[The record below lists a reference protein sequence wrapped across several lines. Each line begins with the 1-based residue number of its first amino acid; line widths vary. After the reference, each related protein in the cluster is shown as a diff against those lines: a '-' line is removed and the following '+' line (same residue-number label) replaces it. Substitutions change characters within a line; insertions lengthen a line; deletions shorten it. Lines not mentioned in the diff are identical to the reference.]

1 MINTISSIMPLAA
14 EYSLDQNGSIV
25 IWSFAIL
32 SAIIFLL
39 TFLSDKWKDIWS
51 NIGGEYDDNNMR
63 RLFMFNKQP
72 YMAVIFIAVS
82 LLISA
87 IIAGICLFIVGGAGY
102 LLLWLVK
109 LLIWALIIIGWICV
123 VAGVLCLIG
132 MQPVG
137 CLPLIIGGVIVY
149 YSDNLKAF
157 ANACVEAGF
166 NFYSALNVWDLGMFM
181 ISEYGVAFLCVVA
194 TPIVIGIIAAVITMV
209 IAGIFWLVET
219 IMTSRYNIKHPCP
232 FCHNPSEPATY
243 LSEGYKLPIKLRPG
257 MYGLFHIMHPVTQ
270 EEMPTMI
277 LNGRDELERICP
289 HCNRRIGYQTGVE
302 KHIAFVGLPES
313 GKTCLT
319 YRFVGNM
326 MKRYAE
332 ITFTDN
338 VSIEAKRIIANIKE
352 GKKQELAAKTSV
364 SDMRR
369 SLQIIVPGKGR
380 MPYHFF
386 INDVGGELFTDSG
399 VRQDYMQFFKDVQVV
414 SILIDPFTMDFSE
427 YDIDGE
433 FAKWYKENITDK
445 GVAKKEKLSNVI
457 QTIQTMSQ
465 QFTHKTDNIH
475 VNLILVKAD
484 TGYIQR
490 QDTQDE
496 GKLRDFIAQQMG
508 MAGEINNL
516 ENTYASLH
524 FYAVSA
530 LQDTGIDNMTDGIIE
545 QLKVKL

>member
-1 MINTISSIMPLAA
+1 
-14 EYSLDQNGSIV
+14 
-25 IWSFAIL
+25 
-32 SAIIFLL
+32 
-39 TFLSDKWKDIWS
+39 
-51 NIGGEYDDNNMR
+51 
-63 RLFMFNKQP
+63 
-72 YMAVIFIAVS
+72 
-82 LLISA
+82 
-87 IIAGICLFIVGGAGY
+87 
-102 LLLWLVK
+102 
-109 LLIWALIIIGWICV
+109 
-123 VAGVLCLIG
+123 
-132 MQPVG
+132 
-137 CLPLIIGGVIVY
+137 
-149 YSDNLKAF
+149 
-157 ANACVEAGF
+157 
-166 NFYSALNVWDLGMFM
+166 
-181 ISEYGVAFLCVVA
+181 
-194 TPIVIGIIAAVITMV
+194 
-209 IAGIFWLVET
+209 
-219 IMTSRYNIKHPCP
+219 
-232 FCHNPSEPATY
+232 
-243 LSEGYKLPIKLRPG
+243 
-257 MYGLFHIMHPVTQ
+257 
-270 EEMPTMI
+270 
-277 LNGRDELERICP
+277 
-289 HCNRRIGYQTGVE
+289 
-302 KHIAFVGLPES
+302 
-313 GKTCLT
+313 
-319 YRFVGNM
+319 
-326 MKRYAE
+326 
-332 ITFTDN
+332 
-338 VSIEAKRIIANIKE
+338 
-352 GKKQELAAKTSV
+352 
-364 SDMRR
+364 
-369 SLQIIVPGKGR
+369 

-484 TGYIQR
+484 TGYIQH